1 MPCNQYIRDT
11 CTDSALHI
19 DCHYRIAKSL
29 SSSPVDNCFLS
40 IAISLALHVAN
51 KNNNKLANNRE
62 QLKSATIANFYLRN
76 LQQAEGDVYVNC
88 YRCLLLTLSLYPPS
102 LSHSPN
108 CRPNTK
114 RPIDRRRRFFAAAG
128 KAGVAIKPQTE
139 TAGKTLKNL
148 IKMGN

>member
-1 MPCNQYIRDT
+1 MPCNHYIRDT

-19 DCHYRIAKSL
+19 DCHYRTAKSL

-51 KNNNKLANNRE
+51 NNNSNNNKLANNRE

-88 YRCLLLTLSLYPPS
+88 YRCLLLTLSLPSFS
-102 LSHSPN
+102 LSFSELPPKHKTPN
-108 CRPNTK
+108 RSTEAILCSSWK
-114 RPIDRRRRFFAAAG
+114 SRRCNKTANRDSG
-128 KAGVAIKPQTE
+128 KNAEKSH
-139 TAGKTLKNL
+139 
-148 IKMGN
+148 